1 MILGRVVG
9 EVWATRKDPR
19 LARAKLLLIRP
30 HGWYEPAF
38 DSRHLV
44 AVDTLDAGVGD
55 DVIVCLGQPAR
66 RSLAA
71 FATTSATASAGAGP
85 ETAVDAAVL
94 GIVDRAAF
102 DDGAATAPGP
112 AGLGI
117 RRPLRLG
124 VTR

>member
-30 HGWYEPAF
+30 HGIYEPAF

-44 AVDTLDAGVGD
+44 AADDLDAGVGD

-66 RSLAA
+66 RSLAPGA
-71 FATTSATASAGAGP
+71 EAGP
-85 ETAVDAAVL
+85 WGSPADAAVMA
-94 GIVDRAAF
+94 IVDRADI
-102 DDGAATAPGP
+102 DDAAARTARAAPG
-112 AGLGI
+112 I
-117 RRPLRLG
+117 QRPLRRLAAEKE
-124 VTR
+124 RAR